1 MRKWDQEPK
10 KPHATAYI
18 DRRQLILGTLTLL
31 CMAALMIVGLTPR
44 TANAPDAD
52 PPAAQAGSD
61 ATALM
66 TKDCQIIQTLTY
78 TPCGHEITR
87 RQSLPEEL
95 VGKGRTALETT
106 YDQWQ
111 ITSFAPAEVR
121 MVQALDMH
129 CPEHLVL
136 MPDDSGT
143 LCVFRNKYG
152 DALAL
157 VSEMNILLE
166 ELPDAVQEELRPGKG
181 FSTQEEIDLWLEA
194 NDS

>member
-1 MRKWDQEPK
+1 MRNRDRESSQLTPL
-10 KPHATAYI
+10 I
-18 DRRQLILGTLTLL
+18 DRRQLLLGSLTLL
-31 CMAALMIVGLTPR
+31 SMAVLLIIGLTPR
-44 TANAPDAD
+44 TVAAPETDE
-52 PPAAQAGSD
+52 PAAQAGAESN
-61 ATALM
+61 AVLAE
-66 TKDCQIIQTLTY
+66 DCQLIQTLSY
-78 TPCGHEITR
+78 QPCGHEVVR
-87 RQSLPEEL
+87 RQTLPPEL
-95 VGKGRTALETT
+95 SGQNRSALEAA
-106 YDQWQ
+106 YDTWQ
-111 ITSFAPAEVR
+111 VTSFAADEVR
-121 MVQALDMH
+121 MSQTLSLY

-136 MPDDSGT
+136 MPDDSGS

>member
-44 TANAPDAD
+44 TANAPEAD

-66 TKDCQIIQTLTY
+66 ARDCQVIQMLTY

-95 VGKGRTALETT
+95 VGKGRTELEAT

-121 MVQALDMH
+121 MAQALDMH

>member
-10 KPHATAYI
+10 KTHATAYI

-44 TANAPDAD
+44 TANAPEAD

-61 ATALM
+61 ATALLD
-66 TKDCQIIQTLTY
+66 KDCQVIQTLTY

-87 RQSLPEEL
+87 RQTIPEEL
-95 VGKGRTALETT
+95 VGKGRTELEAT

-121 MVQALDMH
+121 MAQALDMH

-136 MPDDSGT
+136 MPDDSGM

-157 VSEMNILLE
+157 VSEMNIPLE

>member
-44 TANAPDAD
+44 TANAPEAD

-95 VGKGRTALETT
+95 VGKGRTELETT

-121 MVQALDMH
+121 MAQALDMH

>member
-78 TPCGHEITR
+78 TPCGHEIIR

>member
-44 TANAPDAD
+44 TANAPEAD

-95 VGKGRTALETT
+95 VGKGRTELETT

-121 MVQALDMH
+121 MAQALDMH

-157 VSEMNILLE
+157 VNELNIAVSSLPAAAQEDVEMGLGFDTPE
-166 ELPDAVQEELRPGKG
+166 EREM
-181 FSTQEEIDLWLEA
+181 WLE
-194 NDS
+194 SVES